1 MSIKNSGKERIR
13 KKFVL
18 YKNIGRSRLFFRS
31 VWIKEVFDGT
41 RWRRSQI
48 LKEKPKSADNL

>member
-13 KKFVL
+13 KKFVF
-18 YKNIGRSRLFFRS
+18 YKNLGRNRLFFRT
-31 VWIKEVFDGT
+31 VWVKEVFDGT

-48 LKEKPKSADNL
+48 LKEKPKSTD